1 MPAPNWNEKKL
12 MGSQYRTRNGHAQTS
27 GAHAVNAIVIHP
39 ILPGADQARSPEA
52 SLEEAVGLAKAIELE
67 VVHAASV
74 KVNRP
79 QPATLLG
86 SGTVA
91 EIGKVIAEAAERGEA
106 VDLVIIDHALS
117 PVQQRNLEQSL
128 GSQGD
133 RPYRPDPGNLRR
145 PRPDP

>member
-1 MPAPNWNEKKL
+1 
-12 MGSQYRTRNGHAQTS
+12 MGSQYRTRNGHAQTAN
-27 GAHAVNAIVIHP
+27 AHKGNAVVIHP
-39 ILPGADQARSPEA
+39 VLQNADQVRSPQA
-52 SLEEAVGLAKAIELE
+52 RLEEAVGLAKAIELE

-91 EIGKVIAEAAERGEA
+91 EIGKVIAEAGERGET

-128 GSQGD
+128 GTKVID
-133 RPYRPDPGNLRR
+133 LT
-145 PRPDP
+145 